1 MAISSFDILKR
12 MSVDNLDIRLS
23 TSENLRN
30 MNAVHKG
37 KDTDITI
44 GVAGNVIG
52 AVMNNELHLCLLI
65 WNKEQFQAT
74 KAKMEAETAWLPLTS
89 DIKLEVG
96 KRYLLYCDSTPHDS
110 SFQDGS
116 VELIRWEENGAYL
129 IQGWTHYQPVTVP

>member
-74 KAKMEAETAWLPLTS
+74 KAKMEDELKS
-89 DIKLEVG
+89 EG
-96 KRYLLYCDSTPHDS
+96 K
-110 SFQDGS
+110 
-116 VELIRWEENGAYL
+116 
-129 IQGWTHYQPVTVP
+129 